1 MPVKVPLRYRGIAI
15 EARAD
20 ALGVDDSYD
29 PYEYYGIDTDAEDD
43 SLDAAESALGID
55 DSYDPY
61 EHYGIDKGDDTPA
74 EDNSVDTVEAARKAL
89 GIDDSAADDA
99 DDVYDAFV
107 EYGIKT
113 TSMPKLTPTE
123 ELTVTTTSAPEP
135 TAVAFE

>member
-43 SLDAAESALGID
+43 PLDAAESALGID

-89 GIDDSAADDA
+89 GIDDSAADDG
-99 DDVYDAFV
+99 YDAFV
-107 EYGIKT
+107 EYGMKT
-113 TSMPKLTPTE
+113 TSMPKLTPT
-123 ELTVTTTSAPEP
+123 SAPEPMPEP

>member
-43 SLDAAESALGID
+43 PLDAAESALGID

-74 EDNSVDTVEAARKAL
+74 EDNSVDYLEAARKAL
-89 GIDDSAADDA
+89 GLDDSAADDG
-99 DDVYDAFV
+99 YDAFV
-107 EYGIKT
+107 ANGIRT

-123 ELTVTTTSAPEP
+123 ALTVTTTP